1 MRMGKHINGQKLIV
15 IGAVCAVVAAV
26 HWAALG
32 SKALSFDDQQYLI
45 DNSLVQNP
53 GLASSKRF
61 FIEILEPSTIRGYY
75 QPLAMISLMVDYAA
89 GGRDDNLRPFHI
101 TSLAFHTANTALVIV
116 LLYMLFGNMWAA
128 AAAGLLFGVHPMTVE
143 PIPWVGERK
152 TLLAAFFALWSL
164 ILYVR
169 YSRGGGWKSYA
180 GCFVMYLLALMSKPT
195 SVPLP
200 AVMLLMDYW
209 PLGKFNLKTFLEKTP
224 LFVLGVIFAVIT
236 YISQHRTASTVS
248 PIEYG
253 PRHVLLVLCHNIIF
267 YLYKMILPVNLS
279 SHYAFPKPFDLSQ
292 PMVLAGVIGTCVL
305 IPLLFISL
313 WWTRAALTG
322 WLLFFVAIFPTMGV
336 VGFTNV
342 IASDKYAYLPA
353 IGLLMVVA
361 AFFIWVGRSKK
372 IAIAVAA
379 IVLSL
384 AGAEAF
390 ATQRYLV
397 YWRDTISFCEY
408 MLSLTPDAASV
419 HNDLANALSQR
430 GKIEEAV
437 EHYRRAIELRPDDA
451 YAYSNLGAC
460 YGNLGRYEEAI
471 DVLNKAIKYD
481 PLLANAYSNLGY
493 VCGKAGLDEKELEA
507 YKAAIKVKPTSFEG
521 HYNLGCAYEKQERLA
536 EAIKEYK
543 EALKLRPD
551 SAKAHYNLGIVYF
564 KNERPAEAIEAYKRA
579 IEIEPSYAE
588 AYSNLGGVYGQMGR
602 TTEAIKVFRQLI
614 KIDPNSY
621 KGYSNLGVT
630 YTQLGKWPEAIEAFK
645 QAVKIKPDYAK
656 GHLNLGLAYVNIGD
670 KNAAMEQYEI
680 LKQLDLESAETLR
693 GSIK

>member
-1 MRMGKHINGQKLIV
+1 MVGRARILI
-15 IGAVCAVVAAV
+15 IAAVCGVAAAV
-26 HWAALG
+26 HWPAIS

-53 GLASSKRF
+53 SLASANQF
-61 FIEILEPSTIRGYY
+61 LTEVLAPSTVAGYY
-75 QPLAMISLMVDYAA
+75 QPLAMISLMLDYAA
-89 GGRDDNLRPFHI
+89 GGRDNNLRPFHI

-128 AAAGLLFGVHPMTVE
+128 AGVGLLFGVHPMTVE

-180 GCFVMYLLALMSKPT
+180 GCFLMYLLALLSKPT

-209 PLGKFNLKTFLEKTP
+209 PLKRLSVKSIWEKLP
-224 LFVLGVIFAVIT
+224 LFVLAGVFAVIT
-236 YISQHRTASTVS
+236 YISQHRMGGTVS
-248 PIEYG
+248 PTTYG
-253 PRHVLLVLCHNIIF
+253 PWHIPLVLCHNIIF

-292 PMVLAGVIGTCVL
+292 PMVLAGIIGTCVL
-305 IPLLFISL
+305 IPLLLISL
-313 WWTRAALTG
+313 WWTRAALMG
-322 WLLFFVAIFPTMGV
+322 WLIFFVAILPTMGV

-353 IGLLMVVA
+353 IGLLMVVTT
-361 AFFIWVGRSKK
+361 FFIWVGRSKK
-372 IAIAVAA
+372 IVIALAAIAMAM
-379 IVLSL
+379 

-390 ATQRYLV
+390 ATQRYLAH
-397 YWRDTISFCEY
+397 WRDTISFCEY
-408 MLSLTPDAASV
+408 MLSLTPEAASV

-430 GKIEEAV
+430 GKTDEAV
-437 EHYRRAIELRPDDA
+437 EHYLRAIEIRPDDA

-507 YKAAIKVKPTSFEG
+507 YKVAIKVKPTSFEG
-521 HYNLGCAYEKQERLA
+521 HYNLGCAYDKQGRLA
-536 EAIKEYK
+536 EAIEEYE

-551 SAKAHYNLGIVYF
+551 SAKAHYNLGIVHF
-564 KNERPAEAIEAYKRA
+564 KNECPVEAIEAYKRA
-579 IEIEPSYAE
+579 IEIEPGYAE
-588 AYSNLGGVYGQMGR
+588 VYSNLGGVYGQMGR
-602 TTEAIKVFRQLI
+602 ATEAIKVFRQLI

-621 KGYSNLGVT
+621 KGYGNLGVT

-656 GHLNLGLAYVNIGD
+656 GHFNLGLAYANIGN
-670 KNAAMEQYEI
+670 KEAALEQYEI

-693 GSIK
+693 ESIK